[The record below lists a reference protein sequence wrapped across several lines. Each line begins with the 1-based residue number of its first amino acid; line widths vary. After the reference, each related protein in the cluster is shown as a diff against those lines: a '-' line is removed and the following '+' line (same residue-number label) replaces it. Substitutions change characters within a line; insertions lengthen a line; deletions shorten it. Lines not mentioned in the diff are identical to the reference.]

1 LAQQLDV
8 ELRVIDLPYEF
19 GFKASRLW
27 TKSKPSLY
35 ALLPR

>member
-1 LAQQLDV
+1 M
-8 ELRVIDLPYEF
+8 EF

-35 ALLPR
+35 ALLPRRANIKTLLGGSV